1 MISQLAVTFNSCKEL
16 EEHKMEEI
24 IYTHALW
31 RVKPG
36 HEAEFIKAW
45 GELANV
51 FQKLPARPLRGT
63 LIQSLVDSSLF
74 YSFGPWKS
82 LSDIVEMRRDPLAQE
97 AFQKITALCIEAA
110 PSTYRMIADI
120 KP

>member
-1 MISQLAVTFNSCKEL
+1 
-16 EEHKMEEI
+16 MEEV
-24 IYTHALW
+24 IYSHALW

-36 HEAEFIKAW
+36 REAEFIKAW
-45 GELANV
+45 RELANV
-51 FQKLPARPLRGT
+51 FQNLPARPMGGT

-82 LSDIVEMRRDPLAQE
+82 LSDIVEMRRDPRAQE
-97 AFQKITALCIEAA
+97 AFQKITELCIEAS

-120 KP
+120 QL